1 MTTAEPTEQRG
12 PLRWVDGTMP
22 ALQERVLHIP
32 VVGFIEYCLR
42 GVGQVVF
49 MNSPIT
55 GLLIAAWI
63 TDPWFGF
70 AGTIAVITS
79 TLAGIALG
87 FDRGAIHAGLYGF
100 NGVLVGL
107 GLALFLDPPWDVLV
121 IVWII
126 VLSALSSVL
135 MGALA
140 AVFGGAWGVPPFTLA
155 FNITTL
161 LFLVTALNIAFGR
174 LSALV
179 EPALPA
185 VNGPGVSVSL
195 RETADATGNTDAMAI
210 LNAIFRGIG
219 QLFFLNSIL
228 AGVLIII
235 GIAFCSGSPPASPSS
250 ARLSECSPACTRR
263 RRRGDLQ
270 RAVGVQLVRRG
281 AGDRRGVLR
290 VDLALGV
297 VGRRLCGVRRIALR
311 RHSLD
316 LRALGAARPD
326 AALLLWNASLR
337 APEGRVEALHM
348 GATR

>member
-1 MTTAEPTEQRG
+1 MTTAEPTEQRS

-22 ALQERVLHIP
+22 ALQERVLDIP

-55 GLLIAAWI
+55 GLLILVAAWI
-63 TDPWFGF
+63 YDPWFGF
-70 AGTIAVITS
+70 AGTIAVIAS

-155 FNITTL
+155 FNIITL
-161 LFLVTALNIAFGR
+161 LFLVTALHIAFGR

-185 VNGPGVSVSL
+185 VNGPGVRVSL
-195 RETADATGNTDAMAI
+195 RETADA
-210 LNAIFRGIG
+210 
-219 QLFFLNSIL
+219 
-228 AGVLIII
+228 
-235 GIAFCSGSPPASPSS
+235 
-250 ARLSECSPACTRR
+250 
-263 RRRGDLQ
+263 
-270 RAVGVQLVRRG
+270 
-281 AGDRRGVLR
+281 
-290 VDLALGV
+290 
-297 VGRRLCGVRRIALR
+297 
-311 RHSLD
+311 
-316 LRALGAARPD
+316 
-326 AALLLWNASLR
+326 
-337 APEGRVEALHM
+337 M
-348 GATR
+348 GAPTRWRS